1 MPREAQL
8 PPGYPDGHEINDKGG
23 KMQQIESSKKYQN
36 GIQVF
41 WPSPENDGKDFFTFD
56 ELIEQRINAL
66 DLLNNP
72 EIYLIDP
79 DLHTIKSSA

>member
-1 MPREAQL
+1 MKHSCHPLIRIGMKTTIKE
-8 PPGYPDGHEINDKGG
+8 G

-41 WPSPENDGKDFFTFD
+41 WPGPEKDGKDFFTFD
-56 ELIEQRINAL
+56 ELIELRINAL
-66 DLLNNP
+66 DLLNHP

-79 DLHTIKSSA
+79 DLHTIESSV